1 MHYTWSRV
9 KRYSV
14 TGWKNCSMRFFLCL
28 LGLVILVSF
37 LGSAPFW
44 VTFSSLTP
52 ILVLYFPL
60 LGFLIETLERDWK
73 DWHLWWSR
81 TWGSKF

>member
-1 MHYTWSRV
+1 MHYDWSRV

-14 TGWKNCSMRFFLCL
+14 IGWKNCSMRFFLFL
-28 LGLVILVSF
+28 LSLVILVSF
-37 LGSAPFW
+37 FGSAPFW

-60 LGFLIETLERDWK
+60 LGFLLETLERDWK
-73 DWHLWWSR
+73 DWHLW
-81 TWGSKF
+81 

>member
-1 MHYTWSRV
+1 
-9 KRYSV
+9 
-14 TGWKNCSMRFFLCL
+14 L
-28 LGLVILVSF
+28 LSLIILVSF

-52 ILVLYFPL
+52 ILALYFPI

-73 DWHLWWSR
+73 DWHLW
-81 TWGSKF
+81 

>member
-1 MHYTWSRV
+1 MHHNWSRV

-14 TGWKNCSMRFFLCL
+14 TGWKHCSMRFFLFL
-28 LGLVILVSF
+28 LGLVVLVSF

-44 VTFSSLTP
+44 VTFSSLMP

-73 DWHLWWSR
+73 DWHLW
-81 TWGSKF
+81 